1 MVLDV
6 LEWRDSVRTFLDKYQ
21 LVEQKK
27 SEELVESKYEVKVQ
41 EIEEKARDEDVNVEY
56 ADVTCDEL
64 LEEPDMIIDDCSIV
78 ALVCDQ
84 PSDEILVPVKTR
96 SSSTW

>member
-21 LVEQKK
+21 LVEQKE

-41 EIEEKARDEDVNVEY
+41 EIEEKARDDVNVGY

-84 PSDEILVPVKTR
+84 PSNEILVPVKTR
-96 SSSTW
+96 SSSTL